1 MIGPRSGLPTLRQVL
16 SRVHFRVTLFAVGIA
31 GLTVLL
37 AGFAAI
43 GTYAQQNLKLI
54 SQTAGYSVAPAIV
67 FDDAEAARASIA
79 PLAQSGGVAEIAIVT
94 RSGQVLAEWHKPA
107 DAGSGLVGR
116 LAERLFFA
124 KPMLAPVEH
133 NGAVIG
139 TVRVRG
145 DAQVIAHYIRAGI
158 LGTLAC
164 LVITA
169 IASWFLAGRLQLSV
183 IAPLKAIADVAHAVR
198 AEGAFDRRAPAASIR
213 EIDMLRN
220 DFNALLAEL
229 EEWRHHVRRE
239 NEALSH
245 LAAHDPLTE
254 LPNRAQFEQQVAIA
268 LAQAKR
274 SGAPFAILYA
284 DGDGFK
290 AVNDRYGHAAGDA
303 VLIETA
309 ARLHAC
315 IRAGDMAARLGGD
328 EFAMLL
334 AAPGDADAVGRVS
347 AAIAAAMAVPVELPS
362 GESVVIG
369 LSIGAAVYPRDGA
382 DVAALM
388 NCADLDMYAAKE
400 ARRADREGVES
411 R

>member
-245 LAAHDPLTE
+245 LAAHDPR
-254 LPNRAQFEQQVAIA
+254 PNCPTAPSSSS
-268 LAQAKR
+268 R
-274 SGAPFAILYA
+274 SRPRWPRRSA
-284 DGDGFK
+284 
-290 AVNDRYGHAAGDA
+290 
-303 VLIETA
+303 A
-309 ARLHAC
+309 ARPL
-315 IRAGDMAARLGGD
+315 RSSMPMATA
-328 EFAMLL
+328 
-334 AAPGDADAVGRVS
+334 S
-347 AAIAAAMAVPVELPS
+347 
-362 GESVVIG
+362 
-369 LSIGAAVYPRDGA
+369 
-382 DVAALM
+382 
-388 NCADLDMYAAKE
+388 
-400 ARRADREGVES
+400 RR
-411 R
+411 